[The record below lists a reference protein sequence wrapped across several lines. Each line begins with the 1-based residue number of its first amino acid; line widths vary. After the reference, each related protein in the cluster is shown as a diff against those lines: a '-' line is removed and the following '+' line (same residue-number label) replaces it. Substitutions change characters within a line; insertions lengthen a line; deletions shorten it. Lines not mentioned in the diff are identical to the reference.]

1 MANTFAIVSYFLRNL
16 LAKYLYQNLITN
28 ADRQTASFPIR
39 HLRHA
44 GNCLDT
50 KYFGRSHKRWL
61 LGKFIYNFSLAVG

>member
-28 ADRQTASFPIR
+28 ADRQTPSFPIR
-39 HLRHA
+39 DLPHA

-50 KYFGRSHKRWL
+50 KYFDRSHNGWWASL
-61 LGKFIYNFSLAVG
+61 FITFL